1 MRNDQSG
8 LALKPILVLLVV
20 LGGMGFYMLKDLQ
33 KIKTPAKKVSATKP
47 GAATE
52 ASDLSS
58 STASSAPPAPVATAT
73 GQVCGVSR
81 YQCTGSTSAQNP
93 TYVPGPALK
102 LEGVLC
108 PGQDDRP
115 LNCAFVDLS
124 QGFKLDGTS
133 CAPGSVPVMH
143 PGHLRIDEQ
152 GDGESRTAT
161 FQQTI
166 LVLCVKP

>member
-1 MRNDQSG
+1 MRSDQSG

-33 KIKTPAKKVSATKP
+33 KIKAPAKKASVAKP
-47 GAATE
+47 AASPE
-52 ASDLSS
+52 ASAPS
-58 STASSAPPAPVATAT
+58 ASVVAPPPAPPAPAT
-73 GQVCGVSR
+73 GEVCGVSR

-93 TYVPGPALK
+93 TYTPGPALK

-108 PGQDDRP
+108 PGQEDRP

-166 LVLCVKP
+166 LVLCVKL

>member
-33 KIKTPAKKVSATKP
+33 KIKTPAKKASAAAPSTPPAPP
-47 GAATE
+47 G
-52 ASDLSS
+52 
-58 STASSAPPAPVATAT
+58 PPAPVT

-93 TYVPGPALK
+93 AYTPGPALK
-102 LEGVLC
+102 LEGVPC
-108 PGQDDRP
+108 PGQEDRP
-115 LNCAFVDLS
+115 LNCAFIDLA

-133 CAPGSVPVMH
+133 CAPDSVAIMH
-143 PGHLRIDEQ
+143 PGHLRVDEQ
-152 GDGESRTAT
+152 GEGDTRTAT

-166 LVLCVKP
+166 LVLCVKQ